1 MREQELTQTPDRVGN
16 RARSIATQTLACGFS
31 LGNFMRSK
39 LAVART
45 LVPHTCFPVLLLH
58 YHHPTDAEAV
68 GNHAKALGE
77 ERFAERHSHLSPLG
91 KRLEHAVG
99 LGLVLGVDG

>member
-58 YHHPTDAEAV
+58 YHHPTDAEVV
-68 GNHAKALGE
+68 GNHAQPLGGDSA
-77 ERFAERHSHLSPLG
+77 AELHSHHAPVDT
-91 KRLEHAVG
+91 RIDDAVG
-99 LGLVLGVDG
+99 TA